1 MSDISFSTQV
11 PVDPSCLQ
19 QPVPGADDVK
29 KAAEV
34 VSELLSGTGV
44 TVKVREVPGEGETIE
59 GAPALDEPNYELIVD
74 VDLEG
79 LVAFLRMD
87 NEKTQIEELKKRI
100 ESLKDQCKKRHTDR
114 LEKMDKSFKEM
125 DKAKKMSIFA
135 KIFGWIMTGL
145 AVLGAVLACVAT
157 GGLAVGAV
165 VGAGIALTLQ
175 ILNETGV
182 MEKATNAFAEA
193 LEKAGCSKL
202 AARILASVL
211 ITVASIAVSVG
222 GGALAGKI
230 ANSII
235 KNALD
240 NGLKTLLRNAASE
253 IVNATA
259 NSLAQM
265 TKVALIALGIITIG
279 HTVGTAIQGY
289 ESGKEQSELT
299 LLQKVLAALQRML
312 EEEEDDLKEIMQQLE
327 SGYAELI
334 KFLES
339 KTQSSIDIANE
350 ISNEIMG

>member
-1 MSDISFSTQV
+1 MSDISISTQM

-19 QPVPGADDVK
+19 QPVPGTDDVK

-44 TVKVREVPGEGETIE
+44 TVKVREVPGEGKTIE

-100 ESLKDQCKKRHTDR
+100 ESLKEQCKKRHDDR
-114 LEKMDKSFKEM
+114 LAKMDKSFKEM
-125 DKAKKMSIFA
+125 DKAKHMSFFA
-135 KIFGWIMTGL
+135 KLFGWIMTGL

-182 MEKATNAFAEA
+182 MEKATNALAES

-202 AARILASVL
+202 AARILASV
-211 ITVASIAVSVG
+211 IIAVGSIAVSFG

-253 IVNATA
+253 IANATA
-259 NSLAQM
+259 QNLAQM
-265 TKVALIALGIITIG
+265 AKVALIALGIITIG
-279 HTVGTAIQGY
+279 HTVATAIQGY
-289 ESGKEQSELT
+289 DSGKEQSELT